1 MLCLLKAVDHSSTL
15 SLEHLFRTMLSI
27 VSLAVLAAGPV
38 LPDPVPAAIYR
49 HVPDRIQYAQETLA
63 NRPRWV
69 RLHNSHPLKPLP
81 KSLLGLTSPISNAI
95 PTGHRPTESTH
106 VPASAV

>member
-1 MLCLLKAVDHSSTL
+1 MLCLFERVITHQPV
-15 SLEHLFRTMLSI
+15 EHLLKFRTMLSI

-106 VPASAV
+106 VSASAV